1 MATAAAMVGRIL
13 GTFGEHNGGTD
24 ENASIFEG
32 ESGAHE
38 CIHRDYVIGGC

>member
-32 ESGAHE
+32 ESGATNVSIE
-38 CIHRDYVIGGC
+38 IMS